1 MCTMLSYDFAPNH
14 KETCIKSWN
23 KDDILK
29 EKILIDIIIKSTTQK
44 IIKLDIIST
53 TFDNC
58 VNMRN
63 NPKFPQSVTFPD
75 EMLVSV
81 TSE

>member
-1 MCTMLSYDFAPNH
+1 MSAMHLYVLSYDFAPNH

-29 EKILIDIIIKSTTQK
+29 EKNINWHYNKEYNSK

-58 VNMRN
+58 VNIYEKQ
-63 NPKFPQSVTFPD
+63 P
-75 EMLVSV
+75 
-81 TSE
+81 